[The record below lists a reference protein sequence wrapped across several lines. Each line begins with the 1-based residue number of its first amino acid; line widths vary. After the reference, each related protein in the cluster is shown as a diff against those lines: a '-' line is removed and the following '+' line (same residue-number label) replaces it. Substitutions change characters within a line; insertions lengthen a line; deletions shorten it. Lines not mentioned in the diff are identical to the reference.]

1 MLELW
6 VLVLM
11 LGRLLEI
18 VVAVLRKL
26 LHDLLSGFHFE
37 SFLFEDLIGSCGPL
51 HRLLVE
57 CRVGVVNWRVPSR
70 HGLPVELLL
79 DWSLAGV
86 SLGQHPVVVVVYV
99 LSLLANHPL
108 GRRHHRHQV
117 LSLHDGRGRHSEPGG
132 LPRLPGRLADRPV
145 LDYSLL
151 LIIFPL
157 HGGVPVVLDCIV
169 SPARDEFSYLGP
181 LVPPLLVSVIDDSV
195 LLISPGSFLYLWVEV
210 VVPPLTTLLSNSSF
224 QVFSNQRPSLRSVLP
239 HEFNNFLVL
248 LFGPRSF
255 D

>member
-86 SLGQHPVVVVVYV
+86 SLGQHPVVVIVYV

-117 LSLHDGRGRHSEPGG
+117 LSLHDGRGRHSCIKFSVCTMDEADTRSPEVFLGF
-132 LPRLPGRLADRPV
+132 LADLLTDPSWIIPSCSSYFLFMVEFQWFLIALSVRPGM
-145 LDYSLL
+145 SLAIL
-151 LIIFPL
+151 AHWFPHCL
-157 HGGVPVVLDCIV
+157 
-169 SPARDEFSYLGP
+169 
-181 LVPPLLVSVIDDSV
+181 
-195 LLISPGSFLYLWVEV
+195 
-210 VVPPLTTLLSNSSF
+210 
-224 QVFSNQRPSLRSVLP
+224 
-239 HEFNNFLVL
+239 
-248 LFGPRSF
+248 
-255 D
+255 